1 MEIKVERET
10 FLKGLGRVLG
20 VVERKSTMPI
30 LSNTL
35 LAVTGSEVTMTGTDL
50 DVGTV
55 TSYPVEG
62 AKAGRVAVDA
72 RKLHDIVKEITE
84 PKISLKRLD
93 NNWLEV
99 SAGKARF
106 KITGLSPDEFPNLPD
121 VASAKFAPIPAK
133 VLAEMLDKTAFSV
146 STDET
151 RYNMSGVFIEKADDG
166 TAGGSAPRA
175 PRQLLRMVSTDT
187 HRLSKIEKTLDKA
200 PELAAGVILPRK
212 GVAEIRKLCDE
223 AGEGTVELGFVA
235 GNAVARTSQT
245 GASSKTIVVMRLV
258 EGQFPPYA
266 SVIPKG
272 STGVLAVDRLRLA
285 ACLRRISVLSS
296 ERIKG
301 VKLEMSKGS
310 LVISASNPE
319 FGEAREELEVD
330 SPLAMEIGF
339 NAKYLLDALA
349 VMTEDVVELTLTD
362 DSSPGV
368 LRGKGNS
375 DYLYVI
381 MPMRI

>member
-1 MEIKVERET
+1 MEIRVERET
-10 FLKGLGRVLG
+10 FLKGLSRVLG

-55 TSYPVEG
+55 TSHPVEG

-72 RKLHDIVKEITE
+72 RKLHDIVKEIAE
-84 PKISLKRLD
+84 PKIALKRLE

-121 VASAKFAPIPAK
+121 VASARFVPLPAK

-151 RYNMSGVFIEKADDG
+151 RYNMSGVFVEAAEEGKK
-166 TAGGSAPRA
+166 SV
-175 PRQLLRMVSTDT
+175 LRMVSTDT
-187 HRLSKIEKTLDKA
+187 HRLSKIEKAVEKA
-200 PELAAGVILPRK
+200 PELPAGVILPRK

-223 AGEGTVELGFVA
+223 AGDGTVELGFVA
-235 GNAVARTSQT
+235 GNAVARSG
-245 GASSKTIVVMRLV
+245 GASSKTVVVMRLV

-272 STGVLAVDRLRLA
+272 SSGILAVDRGRFA
-285 ACLRRISVLSS
+285 ASLRRISVLSS

-301 VKLEMSKGS
+301 VKLEIAKGS

-330 SPLAMEIGF
+330 SALSMEIGF
-339 NAKYLLDALA
+339 NARYLLDALA
-349 VMTEDVVELTLTD
+349 VMHEDVVELSLSD

-368 LRGKGNS
+368 LRGKGNA

>member
-10 FLKGLGRVLG
+10 FLKGLSRVLG

-35 LAVTGSEVTMTGTDL
+35 IEVAADEVRLTGTDL

-55 TSYPVEG
+55 TSYPAEVG
-62 AKAGRVAVDA
+62 KGGRVAVDA
-72 RKLHDIVKEITE
+72 RKLHDIVKEIGE
-84 PKISLKRLD
+84 PKIQLKRLD

-121 VASAKFAPIPAK
+121 VASAKFAPVPGK

-151 RYNMSGVFIEKADDG
+151 RYNMSGVFIEKAAAEG
-166 TAGGSAPRA
+166 NRKAGV
-175 PRQLLRMVSTDT
+175 RMVSTDT
-187 HRLSKIEKTLDKA
+187 HRLSKVEKPLDKA
-200 PELAAGVILPRK
+200 LELANGVILPRK
-212 GVAEIRKLCDE
+212 GVAEIRKLADE
-223 AGEGTVELGFVA
+223 AGDGNVELGFAA
-235 GNAVARTSQT
+235 GNAVARS
-245 GASSKTIVVMRLV
+245 GKTIVVMRLV

-266 SVIPKG
+266 SVIPKNT
-272 STGVLAVDRLRLA
+272 TGVLGVDRNRFA
-285 ACLRRISVLSS
+285 ASLRRISVLSS

-301 VKLEMSKGS
+301 VKLEMNKGT

-319 FGEAREELEVD
+319 FGEAREELEVE
-330 SPLAMEIGF
+330 SALTMEIGF
-339 NAKYLLDALA
+339 NARYLLDALQ
-349 VMTEDVVELTLTD
+349 VIGEETVELSLTD

-368 LRGKGNS
+368 LRGKGNA